1 MERKNIAVVFGG
13 VSSEHGISLISATTF
28 LEHLDPEKYCVF
40 PIGITQE
47 GRFLS
52 YRGDLAKIKTGE
64 WEQGDVCDCVISP
77 SRSHHGML
85 LLRDVGYEVVRL
97 DCVIPALHG
106 KNGEDGTIQGLLEL
120 AGIPFVGCDTLSSAA
135 CMDKAVTH
143 TLLDHAGIRT
153 ARFLTVWQEELPEDL
168 EQQVEKTLGWP
179 VFVKPAN
186 AGSSYGVSRAS
197 GPEELKRSLELAF
210 AYDRKAVIEEE
221 IVGQEVECAVL
232 GNADAAASTVG
243 EIESAHDFYDF
254 ESKYEIPDSRLHIPA
269 RLKPEVLEQVR
280 QTAVKAYHV
289 MGCAGLTRVD
299 FFVTGQGEVILN
311 ELNTLPGFTAISMY
325 PKLWEAGGVPLPEL
339 LDRLIGYALER
350 PAR

>member
-1 MERKNIAVVFGG
+1 MEKKNVAVVFGG
-13 VSSEHGISLISATTF
+13 VSSEHGISLISATTI
-28 LEHLDPEKYCVF
+28 LEHLDREKYRVY
-40 PIGITQE
+40 PIGITRE
-47 GRFLS
+47 GRFL
-52 YRGDLAKIKTGE
+52 YYEGGLDRIRTGE
-64 WEQGDVCDCVISP
+64 WEQEAACGCVISP
-77 SRSHHGML
+77 DRSHHGML
-85 LLRDVGYEVVRL
+85 LLRDGGCETVRL

-120 AGIPFVGCDTLSSAA
+120 SGIPFVGCGVLASAA

-153 ARFLTVWQEELPEDL
+153 ARFLSVREGEEPADL
-168 EQQVEKTLGWP
+168 AARVEQRLGWP

-197 GPEELKRSLELAF
+197 GAEELEQALREAF
-210 AYDRKAVIEEE
+210 RYDRKAVIEEE

-254 ESKYEIPDSRLHIPA
+254 ESKYEIPDSQLHIPA
-269 RLKPEVLEQVR
+269 RLKPEVLEEVR
-280 QTAVKAYHV
+280 RTAVRAYHV
-289 MGCAGLTRVD
+289 LGCEGLCRVD
-299 FFVTGQGEVILN
+299 FFVTAQGEVILN
-311 ELNTLPGFTAISMY
+311 EPNTLPGFTSISMY
-325 PKLWEAGGVPLPEL
+325 PKLWEAGGLPIPQQ

-350 PAR
+350 PAH